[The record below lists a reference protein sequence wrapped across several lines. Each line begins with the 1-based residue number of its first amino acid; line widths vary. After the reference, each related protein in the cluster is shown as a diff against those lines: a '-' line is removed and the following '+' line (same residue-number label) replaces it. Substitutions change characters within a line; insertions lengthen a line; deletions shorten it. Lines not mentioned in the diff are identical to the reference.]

1 MKTLKLLMI
10 PALLWLGNTLKA
22 QSGEIKGLIKDDE
35 LNPVI
40 GAVVKI
46 TQGGYLIGGTTT
58 DGEGKYA
65 YKPLDPGEYEVLVT
79 SMEHTSVRKNKV
91 PVKPNEATYVDIK
104 MKLNTLGE
112 IIVEADF
119 EEPLVDAS
127 MIDILSI
134 NSKEWNTSVLK
145 TEGVVS
151 AITTL
156 YSGAVTD
163 NNGDFHI
170 HGGRAGATEYIIDG
184 VKVTQ
189 MNGLPNAAIENVSI
203 ISGGIPA
210 MYGDLTS
217 GVIVV
222 TTKDYFG
229 GMRER
234 NIRQREF
241 REKQEYKRK
250 QRQEKLEEELRQ
262 KEIEAEKAKE
272 KQKEGN

>member
-1 MKTLKLLMI
+1 MRTVKFLLI
-10 PALLWLGNTLKA
+10 PVLMLLVNALKA
-22 QSGEIKGLIKDDE
+22 QQGEIKGLVKDDE

-40 GAVVKI
+40 GAVIKI

-58 DGEGKYA
+58 DENGKYV
-65 YKPLDPGEYEVLVT
+65 YKPLNPGEYEVLVT
-79 SMEHTSVRKNKV
+79 SMEHSTVRKNRI

-104 MKLNTLGE
+104 MPLNTLATVVIE
-112 IIVEADF
+112 TDF
-119 EEPLVDAS
+119 EEPLVDAT

-134 NSKEWNTSVLK
+134 NSKEWNASALK
-145 TEGVVS
+145 TEGVVG

-189 MNGLPNAAIENVSI
+189 MNGLPNSSIENVSI

-222 TTKDYFG
+222 TTRDYFS
-229 GMRER
+229 GMRDKR
-234 NIRQREF
+234 IRDREF

-250 QRQEKLEEELRQ
+250 QKQERLEEELR
-262 KEIEAEKAKE
+262 KREIEAEKAKE
-272 KQKEGN
+272 NSKGGN